1 MWWLTK
7 CKIKKSISVLKQ
19 WIPDLKVSANEIGTI
34 VQISIDYEILNVKRW
49 NFLIIYNA
57 KNQNNEDL
65 VKVYFV
71 LPNYQELSVVF
82 GKGYLESLHFIKSDS
97 YNNKYLAVRENGV
110 DPYDAINII
119 SSIIAALYVIKKY
132 NSIDE

>member
-19 WIPDLKVSANEIGTI
+19 WIPDLKVSANEMGTI
-34 VQISIDYEILNVKRW
+34 VQISIDYEISNVKRW
-49 NFLIIYNA
+49 NFLIIYGA
-57 KNQNNEDL
+57 KNQNNEDF

-71 LPNYQELSVVF
+71 LPNYQELSTVL

-97 YNNKYLAVRENGV
+97 YNNKYLAVRENKAN
-110 DPYDAINII
+110 PYDAINII
-119 SSIIAALYVIKKY
+119 SSIIAALYVIEKY

>member
-71 LPNYQELSVVF
+71 LPNYQELSAVF

-97 YNNKYLAVRENGV
+97 YNNKYLAVRENEAY
-110 DPYDAINII
+110 PYDAINII
-119 SSIIAALYVIKKY
+119 SSIIAALYVIEKY